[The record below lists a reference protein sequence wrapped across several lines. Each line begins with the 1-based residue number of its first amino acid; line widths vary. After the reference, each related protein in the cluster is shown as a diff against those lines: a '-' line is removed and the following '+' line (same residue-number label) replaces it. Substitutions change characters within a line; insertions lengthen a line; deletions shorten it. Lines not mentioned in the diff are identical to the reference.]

1 MFGVILHPSASFM
14 SVTVTVTVI
23 LTDAKQICLKKEQV
37 FLCTA
42 ICIVDNILIIVDML
56 HSGIL

>member
-23 LTDAKQICLKKEQV
+23 LTDAKQICLEKEQV
-37 FLCTA
+37 FYVQLA
-42 ICIVDNILIIVDML
+42 VL
-56 HSGIL
+56 